1 MNDISPPSY
10 SIDELAAL
18 VELPRRTVR
27 YYIQQSLVD
36 HPIGEKRS
44 AYYTTT
50 HLEQLLTIRKWQQ
63 AGLSLDRIREIMAG
77 PHDGFLPPPRARG
90 AGTVEVW
97 SHLVVSDGLEI
108 TLEPSRA
115 GLSSEQVREF
125 FRSVTTLYEQI
136 KQEGID
142 HAEE

>member
-1 MNDISPPSY
+1 MNDTSTPSY

-27 YYIQQSLVD
+27 YYIQQGLVD
-36 HPIGEKRS
+36 RPIGEKRS
-44 AYYTTT
+44 AYYTTI

-63 AGLSLDRIREIMAG
+63 SGLSLDRIREILAG

-115 GLSSEQVREF
+115 GLSSEQAREF

-136 KQEGID
+136 KQKD
-142 HAEE
+142 

>member
-1 MNDISPPSY
+1 MNDTSPPNY

-18 VELPRRTVR
+18 AELPRRTVR
-27 YYIQQSLVD
+27 YYIQQGLLD
-36 HPIGEKRS
+36 RPIGEKRT

-63 AGLSLDRIREIMAG
+63 AGLSLDRIREILSG
-77 PHDGFLPPPRARG
+77 TQDGFLPPPRARG

-115 GLSSEQVREF
+115 GLSPEQVREF

-136 KQEGID
+136 KKD
-142 HAEE
+142 